1 MERNQSGGGDPYV
14 EATLPRELHDR
25 VERLFREYRGYEPT
39 SVQESLSVI
48 CDLAE
53 AQLDTDASDAT
64 SERAS
69 SGTAPSPVADDPVDD
84 PAPSTQEASA
94 EQTETLESRSSSEQQ
109 SPKPDS
115 SGTIRAA
122 IDEVFPTDW
131 ATEADTAER
140 LPLIVGHYLTAEGS
154 TRIER
159 ENSALAAVGTR
170 YGTNP
175 ERLRTEVVEDI
186 YGADTLPGEL
196 ASEFFSEALGK
207 VEQRLERAETD
218 VLSAVELVGGDSE
231 QSSEARTDETGP
243 TTTESTGSTDSPL
256 DLGSGSTDLP
266 AGQRTTWPAT
276 AGPSRASTSG
286 STTCLL
292 NRTASRRS
300 GSSRWSTAR
309 RPTVRSVASVIRSS
323 ICGRRRRRATTG
335 GSIWSVT
342 TAPRSSERGKQA

>member
-53 AQLDTDASDAT
+53 AQLDADESDAT

-69 SGTAPSPVADDPVDD
+69 SGTAPSPVTDDPVDD
-84 PAPSTQEASA
+84 PAPSTQKASA
-94 EQTETLESRSSSEQQ
+94 EQTDTIESDATSEQK

-140 LPLIVGHYLTAEGS
+140 LPLVVGHYLTAEGS

-159 ENSALAAVGTR
+159 ENTALAAVATR

-175 ERLRTEVVEDI
+175 ERLRTEIVEDI

-218 VLSAVELVGGDSE
+218 VLSAVELVGGESE
-231 QSSEARTDETGP
+231 HSSEAGTDETGP
-243 TTTESTGSTDSPL
+243 TTAESTGSTDSPL
-256 DLGSGSTDLP
+256 DLGSGSSDLP
-266 AGQRTTWPAT
+266 AGLADDMASDGGAVQSVDERIDNLFTEPNGLTEIGIESLVDGAATDCEICGERYSVVDLRTTT
-276 AGPSRASTSG
+276 EASDD
-286 STTCLL
+286 
-292 NRTASRRS
+292 RR
-300 GSSRWSTAR
+300 
-309 RPTVRSVASVIRSS
+309 VNLV
-323 ICGRRRRRATTG
+323 CDDC
-335 GSIWSVT
+335 
-342 TAPRSSERGKQA
+342 APE

>member
-1 MERNQSGGGDPYV
+1 MERNQAGGGDPSV

-53 AQLDTDASDAT
+53 AQLDADASDAT

-84 PAPSTQEASA
+84 PAPSTQEVPT
-94 EQTETLESRSSSEQQ
+94 EQTDTRESTSSSEQK

-131 ATEADTAER
+131 AAEADTAER

-154 TRIER
+154 TRIEP
-159 ENSALAAVGTR
+159 ENTALAAVATR
-170 YGTNP
+170 YGTTP

-231 QSSEARTDETGP
+231 QSSEERTDETGR

-266 AGQRTTWPAT
+266 AGLADDIASDGGAVQSVDERIDNLFAEPNGLTEIGIESLVDGAATDCEICGERYSVVDLRTTT
-276 AGPSRASTSG
+276 EASDD
-286 STTCLL
+286 
-292 NRTASRRS
+292 RR
-300 GSSRWSTAR
+300 
-309 RPTVRSVASVIRSS
+309 VNLV
-323 ICGRRRRRATTG
+323 CDDC
-335 GSIWSVT
+335 
-342 TAPRSSERGKQA
+342 APE